1 MLSIGKL
8 GGAGGSPRS
17 AGYYTQSVAKGREDY
32 YAGRGEAPGEWIGA
46 GAEALGLD
54 GEVDAEGL
62 GALMAGLDP
71 ASGEQLRKVVGE
83 HAVTGFDLTFSTP
96 KSVSVLYAAAVE
108 EVAAAVR
115 RAHDE

>member
-1 MLSIGKL
+1 M
-8 GGAGGSPRS
+8 
-17 AGYYTQSVAKGREDY
+17 AKGREDY